1 MRLTADLILGAR
13 TFINPLK
20 ERELDVRGYRIAQIE
35 NLGVTK
41 DQFDTLDLSDNE
53 IKKLGNFTPAAR
65 LTTAAAMCTSLP
77 GCCYDEN
84 RTSCPRAAKSSRRG
98 AADWIWQ
105 NVRRSQPTAS
115 SAFLCERLLTLH
127 RRVVRGRRFRS
138 RTTCRT

>member
-53 IKKLGNFTPAAR
+53 IRKLENFPRLQRLRCVLLSNNHVSLIDPAVCRAIPNLETLV
-65 LTTAAAMCTSLP
+65 LTN
-77 GCCYDEN
+77 N
-84 RTSCPRAAKSSRRG
+84 R
-98 AADWIWQ
+98 
-105 NVRRSQPTAS
+105 V
-115 SAFLCERLLTLH
+115 RLLFSKGMKTYRP
-127 RRVVRGRRFRS
+127 RRKGLP
-138 RTTCRT
+138 

>member
-53 IKKLGNFTPAAR
+53 IRKLENFPRLQRLRCVLLSNNHVSLIDPAVYRAIPNLETLV
-65 LTTAAAMCTSLP
+65 LTN
-77 GCCYDEN
+77 N
-84 RTSCPRAAKSSRRG
+84 R
-98 AADWIWQ
+98 
-105 NVRRSQPTAS
+105 V
-115 SAFLCERLLTLH
+115 RLLFSKGMKTYRP
-127 RRVVRGRRFRS
+127 RRKGLP
-138 RTTCRT
+138 